1 MPASPPPRRRRSW
14 LSVLM
19 VLLFIG
25 ALVGGAWYL
34 VHRAKTPVAATAGG
48 PGGPGSGGP
57 GGPGGPFGGG
67 RGPGGGVTVGSARAV
82 QGDLPVLIDALGT
95 VTPPVTATLVPQ
107 VGGVLAEVLFTEGQ
121 SVKKGQVLARIDPR
135 QYEQALAQAKGQRA
149 KDEAQL
155 SAARLTLQRYQ
166 RLWDQDSI
174 ARQDVDTQAALVKQL
189 EGVVEADRASE
200 RAAQLNV
207 GYTTIRSPI
216 DGRIGLR
223 TVDPGNLVSAGSTT
237 GIATVTQMNPID
249 VVFSVPQD
257 RVPDVL
263 AAQKAAGAGKL
274 PVQALNR
281 ERTQQLAEGRFL
293 TLDNQVN
300 VSTGTVKAKARYANA
315 DGTLFPNQFVNVR
328 LQLGTVSGVLVPVTA
343 VRTGPQGD
351 YVYVVDDQHTAHMRA
366 VTRGLATVDQILIEK
381 GVQAGERVVTEGG
394 DRVKDGG
401 KVQLGGSGGSGSG
414 AGGGADD
421 AAAGAAGASA
431 GASAA
436 GSAGR
441 RRGASAPAGAGTA
454 PVGASAAAPAASTGN
469 SEPKV
474 APAQAQQA
482 QAASNSGASS
492 APAGAASASTYNLD
506 DPAKRPPWWDRLP
519 PEVQQK
525 LLAMSPDERRAYL
538 QELRE
543 RRRAAREAGQ

>member
-1 MPASPPPRRRRSW
+1 MPAIPPPRRRRSW

-57 GGPGGPFGGG
+57 GGPGGPFGG

-135 QYEQALAQAKGQRA
+135 QYQQALAQARGQRA

-351 YVYVVDDQHTAHMRA
+351 YVYVVDDQRTAHMRA

-381 GVQAGERVVTEGG
+381 GVQPGERVVTEGG

-401 KVQLGGSGGSGSG
+401 KVQLGGSGGAG
-414 AGGGADD
+414 AGADG

-436 GSAGR
+436 GPAGR
-441 RRGASAPAGAGTA
+441 RRGASAPAGVGSA
-454 PVGASAAAPAASTGN
+454 PSGASAAAPAASSGN
-469 SEPKV
+469 SEQKV

-482 QAASNSGASS
+482 QAASNSGAAS
-492 APAGAASASTYNLD
+492 APAGAASASAYNLD

-525 LLAMSPDERRAYL
+525 LLAMSSDERRAYL